1 MFFPHRHWTVHV
13 LLLLLG
19 GGGGSPSLTNM
30 TIDTGADLTL
40 DDSSAMEVA

>member
-19 GGGGSPSLTNM
+19 GGDSPLLANLTL
-30 TIDTGADLTL
+30 DSGADLTL
-40 DDSSAMEVA
+40 NDGSPMEVA